1 MQFTQEQLSEILNL
15 HRMWAHGQEGGKRAD
30 LTDTD
35 LEGAN
40 LKGADLAGA
49 ILVGAN
55 LKGANLDGANL
66 KGANLNGAIG
76 LKESTASRKLLE
88 ARIRRAIKRNL

>member
-35 LEGAN
+35 LE
-40 LKGADLAGA
+40 
-49 ILVGAN
+49 GAN

>member
-30 LTDTD
+30 LTDT
-35 LEGAN
+35 
-40 LKGADLAGA
+40 DLAGA